1 MILMAREVSN
11 CGIIMLSP
19 YFLGASVAE
28 RPDAYMALSTGGRVQ
43 TTSTNASEHFT
54 EQWKPESDFKPQ
66 IQACFETW

>member
-19 YFLGASVAE
+19 YFLGASVAK
-28 RPDAYMALSTGGRVQ
+28 RPDAYMALGTGGRVQ

-54 EQWKPESDFKPQ
+54 EQ
-66 IQACFETW
+66 